1 MISYIL
7 RRLLLLPPTLLGV
20 TFLVFFVMALAPG
33 GIGGPLLNKEG
44 ALQGEEA
51 RRVREYYQKR
61 YGLDKPAV
69 VQYARWLNQISP
81 LGWTVDDQGHY
92 GSLTLKWPNLGESLA
107 RHRPVVD
114 LIRESLPITLLLNLV
129 SLPLIYAIGILSG
142 LYAAWRRGGVFDVS
156 SGAVYLALWSI
167 PTIWAGVM
175 LIGLLANK
183 QYLHLFP
190 TAGLESMT
198 AADMPF
204 LPHWT
209 TASAGSLPSGSAP
222 GSAGGYIPSPG
233 IAFQP
238 GYLLDLL
245 WHLVLPIVCL
255 SYGGFAYLSK
265 LTRGSILDNLASD
278 FVRTARAKGVPE
290 RDILFRHVF
299 RNSLL
304 SLITVAAGIIPAL
317 FAGSIVVETIFS
329 IPGMG
334 RLSVQAVQFRDREL
348 VLAVTLVG
356 GLISLLSE
364 LLRDVCYAMADPRV
378 SYE

>member
-1 MISYIL
+1 MAAYIL
-7 RRLLLLPPTLLGV
+7 RRLLLLPPTVLGV
-20 TFLVFFVMALAPG
+20 TFLVFFIMAMAPG

-44 ALQGEEA
+44 SMQGEEA
-51 RRVREYYQKR
+51 RRIREYYEKR
-61 YGLDKPAV
+61 YGLNQPAV

-92 GSLTLKWPNLGESLA
+92 GSFSFKWPNLGESLA

-114 LIRESLPITLLLNLV
+114 LVRESLPITLLLNVV
-129 SLPLIYAIGILSG
+129 SLPLVYAIGILSG

-156 SGAVYLALWSI
+156 SGAVYLALWSV
-167 PTIWAGVM
+167 PAIWAGVM

-183 QYLHLFP
+183 QYLHWFP
-190 TAGLESMT
+190 TAGLGSMT

-204 LPHWT
+204 LPRY
-209 TASAGSLPSGSAP
+209 TATG
-222 GSAGGYIPSPG
+222 
-233 IAFQP
+233 FEP

-304 SLITVAAGIIPAL
+304 SLITVAAGIIPSL
-317 FAGSIVVETIFS
+317 FVGSIIVETIFS

-334 RLSVQAVQFRDREL
+334 RLGVQAVQFRDREL

-364 LLRDVCYAMADPRV
+364 LLRDICYAIADPRV

>member
-1 MISYIL
+1 MATYIL

-20 TFLVFFVMALAPG
+20 TFLVFFVMAMAPG
-33 GIGGPLLNKEG
+33 GVGGPLLNQEG
-44 ALQGEEA
+44 SIKGDEA
-51 RRVREYYQKR
+51 RRIREYYQKR
-61 YGLDKPAV
+61 YGLDQPAV

-81 LGWTVDDQGHY
+81 LGWTVDNQGKY
-92 GSLTLKWPNLGESLA
+92 GSFTLKWPNLGESLA
-107 RHRPVVD
+107 RHRPVTD
-114 LIRESLPITLLLNLV
+114 LVRESLPITLLLNVV
-129 SLPLIYAIGILSG
+129 SIPLIYAIGILSG
-142 LYAAWRRGGVFDVS
+142 LWAAWRRGGMFDVS
-156 SGAVYLALWSI
+156 SGALYLALWSI
-167 PTIWAGVM
+167 PAIWAGVM

-183 QYLHLFP
+183 QYLHWFP
-190 TAGLESMT
+190 TAGLGSMT
-198 AADMPF
+198 AAQMPF
-204 LPHWT
+204 LPHWPDT
-209 TASAGSLPSGSAP
+209 GFEHGW
-222 GSAGGYIPSPG
+222 
-233 IAFQP
+233 
-238 GYLLDLL
+238 LLDIL

-255 SYGGFAYLSK
+255 SYGGFAYLAK

-278 FVRTARAKGVPE
+278 FVRTARAKGVAD
-290 RDILFRHVF
+290 RDVLFRHVF

-356 GLISLLSE
+356 GLIGLLSE
-364 LLRDVCYAMADPRV
+364 LLRDICYAIADPRV

>member
-1 MISYIL
+1 MAAYIL

-20 TFLVFFVMALAPG
+20 TFLVFFIMAMAPG

-44 ALQGEEA
+44 SMQGEEA
-51 RRVREYYQKR
+51 RRIREYYEKR
-61 YGLDKPAV
+61 YGLNQPAI
-69 VQYARWLNQISP
+69 VQYGRWLNQISP

-92 GSLTLKWPNLGESLA
+92 GPFTLKWPNLGESLA
-107 RHRPVVD
+107 RHRPVVH
-114 LIRESLPITLLLNLV
+114 LVRESLPITLLLNVV
-129 SLPLIYAIGILSG
+129 SLPVIYAIGILSG

-156 SGAVYLALWSI
+156 SGALYLALWSI
-167 PTIWAGVM
+167 PSIWAGVM

-183 QYLHLFP
+183 QYIHWFP
-190 TAGLESMT
+190 TAGLGSLT
-198 AADMPF
+198 AAEMPF
-204 LPHWT
+204 LPHYS
-209 TASAGSLPSGSAP
+209 ASG
-222 GSAGGYIPSPG
+222 
-233 IAFQP
+233 FEP

-245 WHLVLPIVCL
+245 WHLVLPVVCL

-278 FVRTARAKGVPE
+278 FVRTARAKGVAE

-304 SLITVAAGIIPAL
+304 SLITVAAGIIPSL
-317 FAGSIVVETIFS
+317 FVGSIIVETIFS

-334 RLSVQAVQFRDREL
+334 RLGVQAVQFRDREL

-364 LLRDVCYAMADPRV
+364 LLRDVCYAIADPRV